1 MILPDLNLILYAS
14 NPDSSFH
21 PAALAWWEEALSSPK
36 PLALCWSVLLG
47 FLRVSTH
54 PRVFSEPL
62 SVSSAC
68 NEVSA
73 WLAQPQ
79 VVILEPGDRH
89 AAILFDLLQQV
100 GTGGNLTSDAHL
112 AALAIEHR
120 CELAST
126 DRDFARFR
134 GLRWTNPLSAHSG

>member
-1 MILPDLNLILYAS
+1 
-14 NPDSSFH
+14 
-21 PAALAWWEEALSSPK
+21 
-36 PLALCWSVLLG
+36 LCWSVLLG

-100 GTGGNLTSDAHL
+100 GTGGNLTTDAHL

-120 CELAST
+120 CELLST
-126 DRDFARFR
+126 DRDFSRFH
-134 GLRWTNPLSAHSG
+134 GLHWTNPLSAHSG